1 MKNKKFLSV
10 FMLCI
15 SMAISSCGDDNDNPP
30 SQDFGEVN
38 FTVTGDFEA
47 EKSGF
52 ADFDSLSSLSLTSWS
67 IDTNDFSPQTFSL
80 SFGNISAT
88 RTVSR
93 PAPGTYVIG
102 QGGNEVDDFSA
113 IYTHIE
119 NEDFANAIEYDTLLE
134 ENAGTL
140 TIETSNENEV
150 KGSFNFTAFKRDD
163 DFNVTGQIQVNGS
176 FTALKRKE
184 NY

>member
-1 MKNKKFLSV
+1 MKKTSFLLSL
-10 FMLCI
+10 MLLVV
-15 SMAISSCGDDNDNPP
+15 MGLYACGSDDDNPP
-30 SQDFGEVN
+30 SQEFGEVN

-52 ADFDSLSSLSLTSWS
+52 ADFAGLNFGAASQWEIS
-67 IDTNDFSPQTFSL
+67 TNDFSPQTFSL
-80 SFGNISAT
+80 NFSNFSAT
-88 RTVSR
+88 NTVSR

-102 QGGNEVDDFSA
+102 QGGNNVEAFSVV
-113 IYTHIE
+113 YTRIE

-150 KGSFNFTAFKRDD
+150 SGTFSFTAVKRDD
-163 DFNVTGQIQVNGS
+163 QFNVTGQIQVSGS
-176 FTALKRKE
+176 FTAKKRQD
-184 NY
+184 